1 MFIPKLM
8 RVPRRFVSNIANK
21 ISVFYILYPEGDGC
35 Q

>member
-8 RVPRRFVSNIANK
+8 RVPRCFVGNSPNK